1 MALSVAKKARDA
13 STKGYRTSSD
23 RRSGKN
29 EHGNNKEP
37 RVEAEDRATKE
48 GPLCYGNR

>member
-13 STKGYRTSSD
+13 STKGYGTSSD
-23 RRSGKN
+23 RRSRKN
-29 EHGNNKEP
+29 EHGNNKEL
-37 RVEAEDRATKE
+37 RVGAEDRATKE